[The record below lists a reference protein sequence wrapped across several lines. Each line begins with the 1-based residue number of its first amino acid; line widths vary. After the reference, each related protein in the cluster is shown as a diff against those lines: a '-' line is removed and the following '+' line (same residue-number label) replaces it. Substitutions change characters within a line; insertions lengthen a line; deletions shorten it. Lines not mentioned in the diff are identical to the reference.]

1 MVYRILKDTPHVQ
14 WIDNFSKVY
23 LSKVP
28 RVSRGTFKDSLWT
41 GIANK
46 KYTGNDNIDLSVI
59 RDENKQ
65 IIHAMPSQLELWDN
79 LDVFYSEMK
88 KTDREGMEY
97 FRHSW
102 VKKLDVDNV
111 PLRPTVNERRYP
123 ELHSSLLKSVSSMD
137 HMIPEKLLKDNIGS
151 NIGLLK
157 VLRSIVDE
165 VDTARVKRYRVL
177 LSDIDIYWRIMK
189 VCSELF
195 MLCDIRVTD

>member
-1 MVYRILKDTPHVQ
+1 
-14 WIDNFSKVY
+14 
-23 LSKVP
+23 
-28 RVSRGTFKDSLWT
+28 
-41 GIANK
+41 
-46 KYTGNDNIDLSVI
+46 
-59 RDENKQ
+59 
-65 IIHAMPSQLELWDN
+65 
-79 LDVFYSEMK
+79 
-88 KTDREGMEY
+88 
-97 FRHSW
+97 
-102 VKKLDVDNV
+102 
-111 PLRPTVNERRYP
+111 
-123 ELHSSLLKSVSSMD
+123 MD